1 MGVNRRQ
8 RKSKGP
14 RGKGDI
20 RLMKSGEVRVYLDDG
35 SGTKEVYPMPA
46 PEGEKAVINGWKF
59 QPIAGAFI
67 ELSEDEQEIVAVRPA
82 EGTYYLVFDRFAS
95 RENMPPT
102 IKHKEA
108 EKVTMKD
115 GRSWMNPPHD
125 QFFAILK
132 IVAHK
137 DWAGVE
143 IVRPL
148 VYQFSENPAAPGEME
163 ILYERKFW
171 YSQLLNFLDV
181 AGFDFDADTLARSAN
196 VLVEL
201 QEILKKR
208 DMVFQGVMQNGYLNR
223 ELGHV
228 PEGAQIKR

>member
-8 RKSKGP
+8 RKSRGP

-20 RLMKSGEVRVYLDDG
+20 RIMKSGEVRVYLDEG
-35 SGTKEVYPMPA
+35 GGVKETYPMTA

-59 QPIAGAFI
+59 QPIANAFI
-67 ELSEDEQEIVAVRPA
+67 ELSEDEQEIVGVRPF
-82 EGTYYLVFDRFAS
+82 EGTFYVVFDRFAS
-95 RENMPPT
+95 REGMPPT

-108 EKVTMKD
+108 EKVQMAD

-125 QFFAILK
+125 QFFALLK
-132 IVAHK
+132 IVGSK
-137 DWAGVE
+137 EWAGVE
-143 IVRPL
+143 IVKPL
-148 VYQFSENPAAPGEME
+148 VYQFAENPASPGEME

-171 YSQLLNFLDV
+171 YSALLNFLEV

-201 QEILKKR
+201 QEILKRR
-208 DMVFQGVMQNGYLNR
+208 DAVFQGVMENGWLNR
-223 ELGHV
+223 ELSHV
-228 PEGAQIKR
+228 PEGSVIKR